1 MNYHHEAIYQVHTN
15 AVRIDDSLGV
25 FDAEGNE
32 ISIDM
37 DAVNAAAAEIDAAK
51 IVAFIDGKRRQ
62 DYRNESDPL
71 FFKYQRGEIEKS
83 VWEAKVA
90 EIKSRT
96 YT

>member
-1 MNYHHEAIYQVHTN
+1 MNYHHEAIYQVYTN
-15 AVRIDDSLGV
+15 AVRIDDTLGV
-25 FDAEGNE
+25 FDAEGNK
-32 ISIDM
+32 ISIDVN
-37 DAVNAAAAEIDAAK
+37 AVNAAAITIDAAK
-51 IVAFIDGKRRQ
+51 LVALTKGRRHQ
-62 DYRNESDPL
+62 DYMNESDPL

>member
-1 MNYHHEAIYQVHTN
+1 MNYHHEAIYQVYTN

-32 ISIDM
+32 ISIDV
-37 DAVNAAAAEIDAAK
+37 DAVNASAAEIDAAK
-51 IVAFIDGKRRQ
+51 IVAFIDGRRQ
-62 DYRNESDPL
+62 QDYINESDPL

>member
-15 AVRIDDSLGV
+15 AVRIDDTLGV
-25 FDAEGNE
+25 FDVEGNK
-32 ISIDM
+32 ISIDV
-37 DAVNAAAAEIDAAK
+37 DAVNAAATTIDAQK
-51 IVAFIDGKRRQ
+51 IVDCTKGRRQ
-62 DYRNESDPL
+62 QDYINESDPL

-90 EIKSRT
+90 EIKSRS

>member
-1 MNYHHEAIYQVHTN
+1 MNYHHEAIYQIYTN

-25 FDAEGNE
+25 FDAEGNL
-32 ISIDM
+32 ITIDF
-37 DAVNAAAAEIDAAK
+37 DAVNAAGITIDAAK
-51 IVAFIDGKRRQ
+51 LVALTKGRRQ
-62 DYRNESDPL
+62 QDYINESDPL

>member
-1 MNYHHEAIYQVHTN
+1 MNYHHEAIYQVYTN
-15 AVRIDDSLGV
+15 AVSIDDSLGV

-32 ISIDM
+32 ISIDV

-51 IVAFIDGKRRQ
+51 IVAFIDGERRQ

>member
-1 MNYHHEAIYQVHTN
+1 MNYHHEAIYQVHPN

-25 FDAEGNE
+25 FDANGNP
-32 ISIDM
+32 IAINV
-37 DAVNAAAAEIDAAK
+37 DAVNAAAATIDAQK
-51 IVAFIDGKRRQ
+51 IVNFTKARRQ
-62 DYRNESDPL
+62 QDYINESDPL

-90 EIKSRT
+90 EIKNRT

>member
-1 MNYHHEAIYQVHTN
+1 MSYNHEAIYQVHTN

-25 FDAEGNE
+25 FDAEGNK
-32 ISIDM
+32 IDI
-37 DAVNAAAAEIDAAK
+37 DIDRVNAAAAEINAAK
-51 IVAFIDGKRRQ
+51 IVAYTKERRRQ
-62 DYRNESDPL
+62 DYIIESDPL

>member
-1 MNYHHEAIYQVHTN
+1 MIYNHEAIYQVYTN
-15 AVRIDDSLGV
+15 AVRIDDSLGA
-25 FDAEGNE
+25 FDAEGNK
-32 ISIDM
+32 IAIDINI
-37 DAVNAAAAEIDAAK
+37 VNAAAAEIDAAK
-51 IVAFIDGKRRQ
+51 IVAFIDERRRQ
-62 DYRNESDPL
+62 DYINESDPL

>member
-1 MNYHHEAIYQVHTN
+1 MNYHHEAIYQIYTN

-25 FDAEGNE
+25 FDAEGNK
-32 ISIDM
+32 ISIDEN
-37 DAVNAAAAEIDAAK
+37 AVNAAATTIDAAK
-51 IVAFIDGKRRQ
+51 IIAFTKGRRQ
-62 DYRNESDPL
+62 QDYINESDPL
-71 FFKYQRGEIEKS
+71 FFRYQRGEIEKS